1 MWALVQS
8 NQVVAVYSRPKAVTI
23 GGIQHPSN
31 IFSVWTKAQKK
42 AIGIYDYVEVG
53 ANPNSKYYNLGL
65 GTTVIDNDA
74 GTVTKTYT
82 KNAKNLDDVN
92 EVDENGDAILDE
104 NGDQLVTLG
113 VKSIEKA
120 RIKTIAAGLLQSSDW
135 YVVRAA
141 EGGSAVPADVATYR
155 AAVRTKSNEMETAID
170 GAADT
175 AAMIALETSTYHAN
189 GAIDTVAT
197 LQDWPTVPAALR

>member
-8 NQVVAVYSRPKAVTI
+8 NQVVAVYSRPKALTI
-23 GGIQHPSN
+23 NGIQHPSN
-31 IFSVWTKAQKK
+31 IFSAWTKAQKK

-53 ANPNSKYYNLGL
+53 ANPDSKYYNLGL

-74 GTVTKTYT
+74 GTVTKTYAN
-82 KNAKNLDDVN
+82 NAKNLDDVN
-92 EVDENGDAILDE
+92 EVDENDDPILDE
-104 NGDQLVTLG
+104 NGDQVVTLG

-135 YVVRAA
+135 MVIRAA
-141 EGGSAVPADVATYR
+141 EGGTAVATDIATYR

-170 GAADT
+170 GAADID
-175 AAMIALETSTYHAN
+175 AMIALETSTYHAN

>member
-23 GGIQHPSN
+23 GGVQHPAN
-31 IFSVWTKAQKK
+31 MFSSWTKAQKK

-53 ANPNSKYYNLGL
+53 ANPDSKYYTLGL
-65 GTTVIDNDA
+65 GTTEIDNDA
-74 GTVTKTYT
+74 GTVTKTYAN
-82 KNAKNLDDVN
+82 NAKNLDDVN

-104 NGDQLVTLG
+104 NGDQVVTLG
-113 VKSIEKA
+113 VKSVEKA
-120 RIKTIAAGLLQSSDW
+120 RIKTVAAGLLQSSDW
-135 YVVRAA
+135 MVIREA
-141 EGGSAVPADVATYR
+141 EGGTAVATDIATYR
-155 AAVRTKSNEMETAID
+155 AAVRTKSNSMETAID

-175 AAMIALETSTYHAN
+175 AAMIALDTNTYHAN

>member
-23 GGIQHPSN
+23 NGVQHPAN
-31 IFSVWTKAQKK
+31 MFSTWTKAQKM

-53 ANPNSKYYNLGL
+53 ANPDSKYYNLGTS
-65 GTTVIDNDA
+65 TTAIDNDA

-82 KNAKNLDDVN
+82 NNAKNLDDVN

-104 NGDQLVTLG
+104 NGDQVVTLG
-113 VKSIEKA
+113 VKSVEKA

-135 YVVRAA
+135 MVIREA
-141 EGGSAVPADVATYR
+141 EGGTAVASDIATYR
-155 AAVRTKSNEMETAID
+155 AAVRTKSNSMETAID

-175 AAMIALETSTYHAN
+175 DAMIALDTNTYHAN

-197 LQDWPTVPAALR
+197 LQDWPAVPAALK

>member
-23 GGIQHPSN
+23 GGVQHPAN
-31 IFSVWTKAQKK
+31 IFSAWTKAQKM

-53 ANPNSKYYNLGL
+53 ANPDSKYYNLGT

-82 KNAKNLDDVN
+82 NNAKNLDDVN
-92 EVDENGDAILDE
+92 EVDENDDPILDE
-104 NGDQLVTLG
+104 NGDQVVTLG
-113 VKSIEKA
+113 VKSVEKA
-120 RIKTIAAGLLQSSDW
+120 RIKTVAAGLLQGSDW
-135 YVVRAA
+135 MIIREA
-141 EGGSAVPADVATYR
+141 EGGTAVASDIATYR
-155 AAVRTKSNEMETAID
+155 AAVRTKSNSMETAID

-175 AAMIALETSTYHAN
+175 DAMIALDTTTYHAN

-197 LQDWPTVPAALR
+197 LQDWPTVPAALK

>member
-23 GGIQHPSN
+23 GGVQHPAN
-31 IFSVWTKAQKK
+31 MFSSWTKAQKM

-53 ANPNSKYYNLGL
+53 ANPDSKYYTLGL
-65 GTTVIDNDA
+65 GTTEIDNDA
-74 GTVTKTYT
+74 GTVTKTYAN
-82 KNAKNLDDVN
+82 NAKNLDDVN
-92 EVDENGDAILDE
+92 EVDENGDALLDE
-104 NGDQLVTLG
+104 NGDQVVTLG

-120 RIKTIAAGLLQSSDW
+120 RIKTVAAGLLQSSDW
-135 YVVRAA
+135 MVIREA
-141 EGGSAVPADVATYR
+141 EGGTAVASDIATYR
-155 AAVRTKSNEMETAID
+155 SAVRTKSNSMETAID

-175 AAMIALETSTYHAN
+175 DAMIALDTNTYHAN